1 MPFVS
6 TKTPSGPV
14 TFHYNIS
21 TPTRTSTTHIDPS
34 LPTILFLHPVYVSQH
49 IFHPQFCDPK
59 LRRFNLVGYDAR
71 IHGKTKGDV
80 PSDFR
85 RAEAAED
92 VYHFMQALSL
102 PACHVVG
109 LSLGGCVSLQLAVA
123 HPDKVLSLTM
133 VSPLPLEEPA
143 DVAEGRTEIY
153 ECWAASQQDADNPD
167 EDALLDAVCGALQ
180 LGFNG
185 QQTKLIQTY
194 DPFFSNSYLTDMPA
208 FRSMIQLT
216 VPDALRNWTRDRLEM
231 FYTISVKFFCD
242 RKPHSPALL
251 KQIECPITLI
261 HCGADIAYPITY
273 AQELLDRLEDAGL
286 NARLL
291 SVKDAPH
298 FGTVTHS
305 TEINK
310 VIHDVV
316 IGGTKH
322 PVPPAPAEV
331 VSPFEEDFAA
341 MGCPAV
347 ADSDDSDDDLFVL

>member
-1 MPFVS
+1 MPFVT
-6 TKTPSGPV
+6 TKTPSGPA

-21 TPTRTSTTHIDPS
+21 TPTRTSATCIDPS

-167 EDALLDAVCGALQ
+167 EEALLDAVCGALQ

-185 QQTKLIQTY
+185 QQTKLIQT
-194 DPFFSNSYLTDMPA
+194 
-208 FRSMIQLT
+208 MIQLT

-231 FYTISVKFFCD
+231 LHTVSVKFFCD

-305 TEINK
+305 AEINK

-316 IGGTKH
+316 IGGTKY
-322 PVPPAPAEV
+322 PVPPAQTEV

-341 MGCPAV
+341 MGCPAD
-347 ADSDDSDDDLFVL
+347 ADSDSDDDLLVL